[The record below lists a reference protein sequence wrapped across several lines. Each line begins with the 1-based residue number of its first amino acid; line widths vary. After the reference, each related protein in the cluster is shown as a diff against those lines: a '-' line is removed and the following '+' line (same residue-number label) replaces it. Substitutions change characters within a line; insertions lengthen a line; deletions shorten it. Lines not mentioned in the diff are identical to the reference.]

1 MQALSLLA
9 GWDMIAIQEM
19 EFRHGV
25 SNVKVSTVHAENWSV
40 AIYHL
45 PQELLLESA
54 VIVKSLFN

>member
-1 MQALSLLA
+1 VQALSLLA

-45 PQELLLESA
+45 PRELLLQSA
-54 VIVKSLFN
+54 VKVEIIFN